1 MSSRFGASLSAAA
14 GRAPGLRL
22 RSGKGAMS
30 EKEVYAYL
38 LARDAVRRIQ
48 RVSPLFVPRN
58 NQSARAR
65 SEPEKGSLGG
75 PFSGQAGHQ

>member
-48 RVSPLFVPRN
+48 RVSSLLVPRH
-58 NQSARAR
+58 NQGARAKSDTGR
-65 SEPEKGSLGG
+65 GSLGG
-75 PFSGQAGHQ
+75 RPSARAG